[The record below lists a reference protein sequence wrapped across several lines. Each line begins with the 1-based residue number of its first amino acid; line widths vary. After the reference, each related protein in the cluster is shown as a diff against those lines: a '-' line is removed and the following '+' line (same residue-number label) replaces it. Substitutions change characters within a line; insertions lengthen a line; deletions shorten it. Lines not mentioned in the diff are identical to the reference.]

1 MISLLNQKRVSE
13 DEYYQV
19 PKVTE
24 DPQML
29 SWAVGGVLMI
39 IFSWT
44 ALSLLVDS
52 LPWKLID
59 KTKPGQK
66 IFGIALM
73 IVSGAAGLKVCG
85 HLMSWV
91 WRGIKRILLV
101 DIDGA

>member
-1 MISLLNQKRVSE
+1 MTQEPQMISWV
-13 DEYYQV
+13 
-19 PKVTE
+19 
-24 DPQML
+24 
-29 SWAVGGVLMI
+29 VGGVLLI

-44 ALSLLVDS
+44 ALSFIVDN

-73 IVSGAAGLKVCG
+73 IAAGAGGLKVWG
-85 HLMSWV
+85 ELMRWV
-91 WRGIKRILLV
+91 WRGIKHILAL